1 MKKYLLVIGTAAMI
15 GFASCGHNNS
25 KVEEHG
31 AQESD
36 DHAMTEEVDQQ
47 LADKSSEGYQLMKQ
61 KCFAC
66 HNPNSASHDAI
77 IAPPMI
83 AVKMHYNK
91 NFETKEA
98 FVEAMVKWSQDPKEE
113 DAVMKDAVT
122 RFRVM
127 PKQIFDKADLTK
139 IATYVYEHD
148 IDQPDW
154 FEEHLKEEHGGGMG
168 AEMDAKG
175 WIKNMSRNEEGEK
188 WEANKETTDGVA
200 NMLEL
205 LEGTDASTT
214 EAYQKNGKLLKE
226 QIDLVLNQCTMTGE
240 AHEQLHTFL
249 VPLIAKVDKL
259 KSVGTE
265 KQGAMI
271 QGKIKKHLEAY
282 DTYFE

>member
-15 GFASCGHNNS
+15 GFASCGQNNS
-25 KVEEHG
+25 KAEEHG

-36 DHAMTEEVDQQ
+36 DHAVTEEVDQQ
-47 LADKSSEGYQLMKQ
+47 VADKTSEGYQLMKQ

-66 HNPNSASHDAI
+66 HNPDTESHDVI

-98 FVEAMVKWSQDPKEE
+98 FIDAFVKWSMDPKEE
-113 DAVMKDAVT
+113 DAVMKGAVKQ
-122 RFRVM
+122 FQVM
-127 PKQIFDKADLTK
+127 PKQIFEKEDLIK
-139 IATYVYEHD
+139 IATYVYEND

-154 FEEHLKEEHGGGMG
+154 FQKHLKEDHGGGLGMDSKGMG
-168 AEMDAKG
+168 WM
-175 WIKNMSRNEEGEK
+175 KNMSLNDGEK

-214 EAYQKNGKLLKE
+214 KAYQKNGELLKE
-226 QIDLVLNQCTMTGE
+226 HIDLVLNQCTMKGE
-240 AHEQLHTFL
+240 SHDQLHTFL
-249 VPLIAKVDKL
+249 VPLISKVDKL
-259 KSVGTE
+259 KSVDMD
-265 KQGAMI
+265 KQGAKI
-271 QGKIKKHLEAY
+271 QEKIKEHLKAY